1 MVSVLFSQLSSK
13 NLFSSLDLYNF
24 SKKKTTKLLF
34 ILKQFLLVLLHL
46 KCFWTG
52 ECGTS
57 IEIQLH
63 QIEYRSSYDGFDFSL
78 FSLELHKTHK
88 DILFLWSR
96 N

>member
-13 NLFSSLDLYNF
+13 NWFSSLDLYNF
-24 SKKKTTKLLF
+24 SQKTTKLPF
-34 ILKQFLLVLLHL
+34 ILKQFLVVLHL
-46 KCFWTG
+46 KWTG
-52 ECGTS
+52 ECGKS

-63 QIEYRSSYDGFDFSL
+63 QIEYRSNFDGFDFSL

-88 DILFLWSR
+88 DIFFLWSR